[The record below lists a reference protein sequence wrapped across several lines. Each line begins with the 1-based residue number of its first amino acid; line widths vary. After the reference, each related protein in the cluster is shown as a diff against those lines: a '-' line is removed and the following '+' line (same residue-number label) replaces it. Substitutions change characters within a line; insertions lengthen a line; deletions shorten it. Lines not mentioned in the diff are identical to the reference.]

1 MRERMA
7 TMAAGEDRSIR
18 IAEENGLGRLSIH
31 LPPVNVLRVAHLE
44 EMAWLVE
51 RAAGAR
57 VLILSGL
64 PRAFSAGVE
73 IAEHAP
79 ESGAIDRMLGAMRRL
94 LTALIE
100 SPAVTV
106 ASISGAC
113 LGGGAEIA
121 AACDFVI
128 TADDARIGYPEI
140 RLACFPPGAAALLPS
155 RIGEARAI
163 DWILTGRTFSGTEA
177 AAAGFASRAVAAKS
191 LKQETDRMAAEL
203 LARSPAALD
212 AARSL
217 LRESR
222 REALLRLDQAEAA
235 YRKLEGN
242 RELENAVLEFRK
254 GRPRTP

>member
-1 MRERMA
+1 MSEGLSL
-7 TMAAGEDRSIR
+7 T
-18 IAEENGLGRLSIH
+18 EENGLARVSIQ

-44 EMAWLVE
+44 EMARLVQE
-51 RAAGAR
+51 AVEAR
-57 VLILSGL
+57 VLVLSGL

-79 ESGAIDRMLGAMRRL
+79 ESGAIDRMLGAMRKL

-106 ASISGAC
+106 ASVSGAC

-121 AACDFVI
+121 AACDFVL
-128 TADDARIGYPEI
+128 AAEDARIGYPEI

-163 DWILTGRTFSGTEA
+163 DWILTGRSFSGREA
-177 AAAGFASRAVAAKS
+177 AAAGFAARAVPAAA
-191 LKQETDRMAAEL
+191 LKHETDRLAGEL

-212 AARSL
+212 AARNL

-222 REALLRLDQAEAA
+222 REALLRLDQAEGA
-235 YRKLEGN
+235 YRKLEGS
-242 RELENAVLEFRK
+242 RDLERAVLDFRK
-254 GRPRTP
+254 AKPRNP